1 MPGMPKLAVQ
11 ILQVVDNNAISLGD
25 DGQWE

>member
-1 MPGMPKLAVQ
+1 MPGMPRLAVQ